1 MTPDRGS
8 SLCPVELRWEPSDVP
23 LTIVVR
29 RGRALRGVVVDEA
42 GHPVRGAYVR
52 VRDSGRVVFSAS
64 DGDGRFDAGVVLGEE
79 LAVCA
84 WHDFNDRE
92 EADWTPVDDPD
103 RELRVVLASSPSL
116 EVDVPAEARGRDL
129 VWVDEAQFDDDLSFY
144 EYQWSEGGSDRFRT
158 TPVPSVGPVV
168 LAPVDPASRYT
179 LWMPMPGRD
188 EYLLATGVRGD
199 AGHVSLALTK
209 GATLSG
215 RIVSKHEIVR
225 VMAVRRGLRVV
236 TRVDAANRFAL
247 RGLPPGAWRLF
258 VEADEVAVPFG
269 VRTGEPLEL
278 EVDLEDW

>member
-1 MTPDRGS
+1 
-8 SLCPVELRWEPSDVP
+8 
-23 LTIVVR
+23 
-29 RGRALRGVVVDEA
+29 
-42 GHPVRGAYVR
+42 
-52 VRDSGRVVFSAS
+52 
-64 DGDGRFDAGVVLGEE
+64 VLG
-79 LAVCA
+79 LALIGV
-84 WHDFNDRE
+84 
-92 EADWTPVDDPD
+92 T
-103 RELRVVLASSPSL
+103 
-116 EVDVPAEARGRDL
+116 
-129 VWVDEAQFDDDLSFY
+129 
-144 EYQWSEGGSDRFRT
+144 
-158 TPVPSVGPVV
+158 VV